1 MAKWKSPIFS
11 DIRNKLGENVVF
23 SMWKGRPYMRSFVKP
38 ANPNSLAQQ
47 ANRAHM
53 AAIVALYQANVK
65 GTAINAAAWDVE
77 ALPKL
82 ISGYNIFTM
91 YGRQGSQVVVGG
103 LKEPGI
109 VITSLATGT
118 LDVEI
123 VASAIPADRLALMSV
138 TALGVPVEISTK
150 RGLGHY
156 VPGSFANAPLATELL
171 YVVDTK
177 VLAGAD
183 IETTAKMYKAVNH
196 WVPDETTGAIT
207 PLVVTA

>member
-1 MAKWKSPIFS
+1 MATWKSPIFS
-11 DIRNKLGENVVF
+11 DIRNKLGDNVVF

-65 GTAINAAAWDVE
+65 GTAINAAAWDLE

-82 ISGYNIFTM
+82 VSGYNAFTM
-91 YGRQGSQVVVGG
+91 YGRKGSQTIVGG
-103 LKEPGI
+103 LKQPGI
-109 VITSLATGT
+109 VITDLTAAT
-118 LDVEI
+118 LDVEL
-123 VASAIPADRLALMSV
+123 VASAIPADRLAMMTVS
-138 TALGVPVEISTK
+138 AAGAPIEISTK

-156 VPGSFANAPLATELL
+156 VPGSWVTAPVATNVL

-183 IETTAKMYKAVNH
+183 IETTAALYKGVNH
-196 WVPDETTGAIT
+196 WVPDEATGLLT
-207 PLVVTA
+207 DMVVD